1 MSIYVRTSAL
11 SNGTLP
17 SAENLNTDSRY
28 TGTKFLVLRQNNK
41 NLYTPLVEGTATKS
55 CLNTKFKVGDT
66 YYYFSNI
73 RRGLRVRLNGKNYST
88 CNQTGTVAVDDTFS
102 WSTTEVNEDSTNFDV
117 TIVGKGNLTITL
129 TLYDA
134 NNNEI
139 TDTSNL
145 WDCNLF
151 VYINGVLNF
160 RKSDFRLKPH
170 TTFEV
175 NCRSVNSDGTRGEF
189 YYYYDGTKIDDTGFT
204 LPVRFSYVIDDVDS
218 RVAKI
223 KADYTWT
230 WK

>member
-66 YYYFSNI
+66 YYYFNSV

-88 CNQTGTVAVDDTFS
+88 CNQSRTIAVDDTFS
-102 WSTTEVNEDSTNFDV
+102 WSTTEYNEDSTNFDA

-139 TDTSNL
+139 TDTSGL
-145 WDCNLF
+145 DACELF
-151 VYINGVLNF
+151 CHINGSL
-160 RKSDFRLKPH
+160 DFRTNNYYLKQH

-175 NCRSVNSDGTRGEF
+175 YCQSVSSDGTRGEF
-189 YYYYDGTKIDDTGFT
+189 FYYYDGIKIDDTGYAF
-204 LPVRFSYVIDDVDS
+204 PARFSFVVDS
-218 RVAKI
+218 VDERVAKI
-223 KADYTWT
+223 RADYTWT